1 MDKFY
6 SDTKSEK
13 ATKSQNDDQTSRV
26 EDVRRKLR

>member
-1 MDKFY
+1 MDKLY